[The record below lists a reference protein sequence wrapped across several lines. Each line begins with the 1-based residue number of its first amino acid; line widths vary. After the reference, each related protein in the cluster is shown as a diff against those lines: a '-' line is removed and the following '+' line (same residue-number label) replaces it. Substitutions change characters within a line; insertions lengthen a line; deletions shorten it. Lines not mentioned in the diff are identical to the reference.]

1 VPNVRTLEVSI
12 ILKELIMRKLL
23 SIAVLMSASVP
34 AFADINVVPEPESI
48 ALLAIG
54 AVAMLV
60 ARRRQK

>member
-1 VPNVRTLEVSI
+1 
-12 ILKELIMRKLL
+12 MRKLL